1 MGLEDEGWKNKAP
14 TAVQKRILR
23 EYRYVVDRNMTRGK
37 AATIIEGILTRSKV
51 VTSTKPLITVK
62 KETFMNAKK
71 LKDDIQAVFE
81 SSKKS
86 VWKKHDI
93 ISVIKDVYTNLL
105 EKEISSNTTIK
116 E

>member
-1 MGLEDEGWKNKAP
+1 
-14 TAVQKRILR
+14 
-23 EYRYVVDRNMTRGK
+23 
-37 AATIIEGILTRSKV
+37 
-51 VTSTKPLITVK
+51 
-62 KETFMNAKK
+62 MNAKK

-105 EKEISSNTTIK
+105 EKEISSNTTVK